1 MNDKTFQTR
10 MSRQAISEILT
21 AFFRKTGYI
30 ERNISVS
37 VEEIEQTDDTIHIEG
52 SVKEEAIN

>member
-1 MNDKTFQTR
+1 MDKVFQTR

-30 ERNISVS
+30 DRNVSVS
-37 VEEIEQTDDTIHIEG
+37 VLEVEQEEDTIHIEG
-52 SVKEEAIN
+52 TVKEEAIN